1 MSARRR
7 KKGRG
12 KLRRNGKGNAGGR
25 KTEQIP
31 RKVTL
36 RETANAM
43 TITLAYALT
52 IIMFVTLAA
61 AKEKTVTGQL
71 SRKLLEFLINP
82 AKLSIHTSNPDRRNS
97 TTARHGQARTRTEK
111 DDPTRSVTGGKSDRT
126 PLIIVLRK

>member
-1 MSARRR
+1 M
-7 KKGRG
+7 
-12 KLRRNGKGNAGGR
+12 RRNGRGNAGGR

-31 RKVTL
+31 RKVAL

-71 SRKLLEFLINP
+71 SRKLLEFLINS
-82 AKLSIHTSNPDRRNS
+82 AKLSIR
-97 TTARHGQARTRTEK
+97 QIQTEG
-111 DDPTRSVTGGKSDRT
+111 T
-126 PLIIVLRK
+126 VLRPRMGKRAQELRKMIRREACQEGRAAVHL

>member
-36 RETANAM
+36 RETVNAM

-82 AKLSIHTSNPDRRNS
+82 AKLSIR
-97 TTARHGQARTRTEK
+97 QIQTE
-111 DDPTRSVTGGKSDRT
+111 G
-126 PLIIVLRK
+126 IVLRPRMGKRAQELRKSILREAEQEGRATVRL

>member
-36 RETANAM
+36 RETANAI

-52 IIMFVTLAA
+52 IFMVITLAA

-71 SRKLLEFLINP
+71 SR
-82 AKLSIHTSNPDRRNS
+82 SC
-97 TTARHGQARTRTEK
+97 
-111 DDPTRSVTGGKSDRT
+111 
-126 PLIIVLRK
+126 